1 MKILMICTEK
11 LPVPA
16 VRGGAIQTYIDG
28 VSLPLAK
35 KHDLTILGT
44 TDPSL
49 PNDELVNHIRY
60 VRTPGGILE
69 DYRDGVKEF
78 LLSEPDSYD
87 VIHIFNRPRLVLA
100 VRECAPNARIVL
112 SMHNDMFK
120 REKIEP
126 EEAEAAIE
134 QLDKIITVSDY
145 IGKTIAELFP
155 QAETKL
161 KTIYSGVDI
170 DRFVPPHS
178 KKALDMRNEIRKEHN
193 LDGKKV
199 ILFAGRLSANK
210 GADILVQAMPIL
222 AKKHPD
228 IALVLVGSKWFSV
241 NEVSDYVAYV
251 RALAARLPIPV
262 VNTGFVA
269 PTEIQKWF
277 AAADVFVCPSQWQE
291 PLARVHYE
299 AMASGLPIITTARG
313 GNPEVIT
320 PNENGFVVE
329 KPEDPQS
336 FADLLAPLLSDPK
349 LCKRLGLNGRKLAE
363 ENFTWE
369 RVINDIA
376 DVWNEVEYKIKNNIT
391 ITAEEQSNDATTKEQ
406 TNQNIEL
413 EADTGVITVEQ
424 EPDTESIETVVST
437 EDHSDVSDNTDISVT
452 VSEDAQEEDLSLEA
466 TFIQPDSN
474 ILSDETPSLDNLLT
488 ELDAND
494 SSEGYSLTDLSLQE
508 EPLVKSKS
516 RRRVKLKL
524 SDLTDNPFIIDS
536 MLSNVRKK
544 TNDQN
549 ELNDTTNRIIR
560 DFEKLLKGQLSLDH
574 TQSTKDYI
582 QSMNDITTAKL
593 FYKMQNKRRQRRNK

>member
-1 MKILMICTEK
+1 
-11 LPVPA
+11 
-16 VRGGAIQTYIDG
+16 
-28 VSLPLAK
+28 
-35 KHDLTILGT
+35 
-44 TDPSL
+44 
-49 PNDELVNHIRY
+49 
-60 VRTPGGILE
+60 
-69 DYRDGVKEF
+69 
-78 LLSEPDSYD
+78 
-87 VIHIFNRPRLVLA
+87 
-100 VRECAPNARIVL
+100 
-112 SMHNDMFK
+112 
-120 REKIEP
+120 
-126 EEAEAAIE
+126 
-134 QLDKIITVSDY
+134 
-145 IGKTIAELFP
+145 
-155 QAETKL
+155 
-161 KTIYSGVDI
+161 
-170 DRFVPPHS
+170 
-178 KKALDMRNEIRKEHN
+178 
-193 LDGKKV
+193 V